1 MKTIFTNIN
10 RRVTLRAVA
19 AVIAISA
26 TFLSGANEVQAQD
39 ALTEAKERGTLRLV
53 GVSFPPYMVAST
65 DGSYT
70 GIDYEMLGGFAETL
84 GLKLEIVPG
93 TWGTAIAG
101 VQSGK
106 WDIAPVMCWKPER
119 VEAVTFSET
128 YYQGGLVAAVFG
140 DGPKSLKEM
149 NDPSVT
155 IVFPAG
161 TFKETFVEKFF
172 PNATTKKITNG
183 STAQVTLELLSG
195 RGQATLLDAPI
206 DITKV
211 EAAYPGKFTY
221 LPSKDGRLPDTTCLG
236 SYILKRDAY
245 HLTAQLNDYIKMMK
259 SSGKLDALYDK
270 HIQNVLKAK

>member
-1 MKTIFTNIN
+1 MKIFDKKNS
-10 RRVTLRAVA
+10 RRAVLKTACTALVLSVAMA
-19 AVIAISA
+19 AGPQVAH
-26 TFLSGANEVQAQD
+26 AQD
-39 ALTEAKERGTLRLV
+39 ALSEIKERGTLRLV
-53 GVSFPPYMVAST
+53 GVSFPPYMVASA
-65 DGSYT
+65 DGSYS
-70 GIDYEMLGGFAETL
+70 GIDYDLLGEFAQSMGVE
-84 GLKLEIVPG
+84 LEIVPG

-106 WDIAPVMCWKPER
+106 WDVAPVMCWKPER

-140 DGPKSLKEM
+140 DGPKTLEEM

-172 PNATTKKITNG
+172 PDATTKKITNG
-183 STAQVTLELLSG
+183 STAQVTLELMSG
-195 RGQATLLDAPI
+195 RGDATLLDAPI

-211 EAAYPGKFTY
+211 EAAYPGKFSF

-245 HLTAQLNDYIKMMK
+245 HLTALLNDHIKMVK
-259 SSGKLDALYDK
+259 STGKLDDLYEK
-270 HIQNVLKAK
+270 HIQDVLAGK

>member
-1 MKTIFTNIN
+1 MKIVHSTIS
-10 RRVTLRAVA
+10 RRVALRITGTAFALATTLFAAAGVA
-19 AVIAISA
+19 
-26 TFLSGANEVQAQD
+26 QAQS
-39 ALTEAKERGTLRLV
+39 ALDEVKERGTLRLV
-53 GVSFPPYMVAST
+53 GVSFPPYMVASA
-65 DGSYT
+65 DGTYA
-70 GIDYEMLGGFAETL
+70 GIDYDMLGGFADTL
-84 GLKLEIVPG
+84 GVKLEIVPG

-106 WDIAPVMCWKPER
+106 WDVAPVMCWKPER

-140 DGPKSLKEM
+140 DGPKTLEEM
-149 NDPSVT
+149 NDPAVT

-172 PNATTKKITNG
+172 PNATAKKITNG
-183 STAQVTLELLSG
+183 STAQVTLELMSG
-195 RGQATLLDAPI
+195 RGDATLLDAPI
-206 DITKV
+206 DINKV
-211 EAAYPGKFTY
+211 EAAYPGRFNF
-221 LPSKDGRLPDTTCLG
+221 LPSKDSRLPDTTCLG

-270 HIQNVLKAK
+270 HIQDVLKAK

>member
-1 MKTIFTNIN
+1 MNNPYSKIG
-10 RRVTLRAVA
+10 RRAALKMSCTALAVA
-19 AVIAISA
+19 AGVFA
-26 TFLSGANEVQAQD
+26 TVGFAQAQE
-39 ALTEAKERGTLRLV
+39 ALNDVKERDALRLV
-53 GVSFPPYMVAST
+53 GVSFPPYMVASA
-65 DGSYT
+65 DGSYS
-70 GIDYEMLGGFAETL
+70 GIDYDLLSGFAETL
-84 GLKLEIVPG
+84 GVKLEIVPG

-106 WDIAPVMCWKPER
+106 WDVAPVMCWKPER

-140 DGPKSLKEM
+140 DGPKTLEEM
-149 NDPSVT
+149 NDPGVT

-172 PNATTKKITNG
+172 PDATTKKITNG
-183 STAQVTLELLSG
+183 STAQVTLELMSG
-195 RGQATLLDAPI
+195 RGDATLLDAPI

-211 EAAYPGKFTY
+211 EAAYPGKFSF

-259 SSGKLDALYDK
+259 SSGKLDDLYDK
-270 HIQNVLKAK
+270 HIQAVLKGK

>member
-1 MKTIFTNIN
+1 MNFNNFKTG
-10 RRVTLRAVA
+10 RRA
-19 AVIAISA
+19 ALKMAGTAIALAA
-26 TFLSGANEVQAQD
+26 TMFAGTQIAQAQE
-39 ALTEAKERGTLRLV
+39 ALKEIKERGTLRLV
-53 GVSFPPYMVAST
+53 GVSFPPYMVASA
-65 DGSYT
+65 DGSYS
-70 GIDYEMLGGFAETL
+70 GIDYDLLGSFAKTI
-84 GLKLEIVPG
+84 GVKLEIVAG

-106 WDIAPVMCWKPER
+106 WDVAPVMCWKPER

-140 DGPKSLKEM
+140 DGPKTLEEM

-172 PNATTKKITNG
+172 PKATTKKITNG

-195 RGQATLLDAPI
+195 RGEATLLDAPI

-211 EAAYPGKFTY
+211 EAAYPGKFTF

-245 HLTAQLNDYIKMMK
+245 HLTALLNDHIKMVK
-259 SSGKLDALYDK
+259 STGKLNDLYDK
-270 HIQNVLKAK
+270 HIKDVLAGN